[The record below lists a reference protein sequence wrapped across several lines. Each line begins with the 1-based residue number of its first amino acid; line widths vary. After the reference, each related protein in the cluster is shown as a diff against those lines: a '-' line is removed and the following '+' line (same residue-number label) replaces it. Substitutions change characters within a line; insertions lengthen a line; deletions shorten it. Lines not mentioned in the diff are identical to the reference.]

1 MAVAALINR
10 IRFVLIFELL
20 QSSIGAFIF
29 GEEAWSFILIAI
41 GDVYFNGLK
50 LPSIL
55 CVLVRERTIWYFST

>member
-29 GEEAWSFILIAI
+29 GDEAWSFILIASTST
-41 GDVYFNGLK
+41 GTRV
-50 LPSIL
+50 S
-55 CVLVRERTIWYFST
+55 VLLVV